1 MSFAILSISH
11 AGLNPFANTAAQT
24 ERSNPMKIAQVA
36 PLYERVPPVSY
47 GGPERIVSYLTEEL
61 IDYGHELT
69 LFASGDSLTA
79 GRLIAPCERSLRV
92 NSNNVDSMAYNFL
105 QLEHVFQEARSFDV
119 IHFHIDYL
127 HFPLS
132 CRQRVPNVTT
142 LHGRLDIPDLV
153 PLYREFS
160 DMPVVSI
167 SNDQRKPLSWIN
179 WLGTVYHGIPLDL
192 YDFKKDQGSYIA
204 FLGRISPEKRV
215 DRAIEIAKA
224 ANIKLKI
231 AAKIDAVDRDYFERE
246 IRDSLDHPLVEF
258 IGEIGEEEKNNFLG
272 NAYALL
278 FPIDW
283 SEPFGLVMIEA
294 MACGTP
300 VVAFRRGSVPEVV
313 DDGVTGFIVDSIDE
327 GASALE
333 KIQHFDRAH
342 CRKVFEERFSV
353 ERMTRDYV
361 QIYEKLLSPRP
372 PRSNRGTNI
381 IRTSLPATASP
392 EA

>member
-1 MSFAILSISH
+1 
-11 AGLNPFANTAAQT
+11 
-24 ERSNPMKIAQVA
+24 
-36 PLYERVPPVSY
+36 
-47 GGPERIVSYLTEEL
+47 
-61 IDYGHELT
+61 
-69 LFASGDSLTA
+69 
-79 GRLIAPCERSLRV
+79 
-92 NSNNVDSMAYNFL
+92 
-105 QLEHVFQEARSFDV
+105 
-119 IHFHIDYL
+119 
-127 HFPLS
+127 LS

>member
-1 MSFAILSISH
+1 
-11 AGLNPFANTAAQT
+11 
-24 ERSNPMKIAQVA
+24 MKIAQVA

-47 GGPERIVSYLTEEL
+47 GGTERIVSYLTEEL
-61 IDYGHELT
+61 IHYGHELT

-92 NSNNVDSMAYNFL
+92 NSSNVDSMAYNFL

-132 CRQRVPNVTT
+132 RRQRVPTVTT

-192 YDFKKDQGSYIA
+192 YDFKKDQGSYLA

-258 IGEIGEEEKNNFLG
+258 IGEIGEEEKKNFLG
-272 NAYALL
+272 NAYALV

-313 DDGVTGFIVDSIDE
+313 DDGVTGFVVDSIDE

-333 KIQHFDRAH
+333 KIQHFDRER

-353 ERMTRDYV
+353 KRMARDYV
-361 QIYEKLLSPRP
+361 RIYEKLLSSRPRRP
-372 PRSNRGTNI
+372 ACNTNGTNI
-381 IRTSLPATASP
+381 IRTSLPATVDP

>member
-47 GGPERIVSYLTEEL
+47 GGTERIVSYLTEEL

-132 CRQRVPNVTT
+132 RRQRVPNVTT